1 MAGDRWTEK
10 FVFAMGFECF
20 FLEGAVTG
28 GRHSNEGVSG
38 EGEIEKGEKGDG
50 KMGE

>member
-38 EGEIEKGEKGDG
+38 EGEIEKAETEDG
-50 KMGE
+50 KMEE

>member
-1 MAGDRWTEK
+1 ML
-10 FVFAMGFECF
+10 
-20 FLEGAVTG
+20 FLAVKGTAR
-28 GRHSNEGVSG
+28 RHSNEGVSG